1 MEEFGEGL
9 KSAILPADPAVSYHS
24 AIMRTTTEPKEPRFH
39 STAEPQVPW
48 VDSPRFEETLAE
60 RCPDAKLQAQA
71 RFLREKGYL
80 VLENVFPA
88 ELLDQVVA
96 DVRPLFDPNVAD
108 GPRSRI
114 RVQDAWEEVPSVR
127 AMATAPQI
135 LDLLRVL
142 YGKEPF
148 AFQTLNFQFGT
159 EQRGHQDSS
168 HFSSLPEGFMCGLW
182 VALEDVG
189 PENGT
194 LFYYPGSHRLPRL
207 SNDELG
213 LGFRNPNSTRPF
225 NPDIARSAQEA
236 YLERQLALSG
246 LQRESFAAPKGSVIL
261 WAAGLVHGGSKIL
274 SPGRSRW
281 SQVTHYF
288 FHDCL
293 YTTPMHCADFIGDFY
308 LRRVRDVAT
317 GEVVPNRYYGLPV
330 EGVEDNYLYKLV
342 TDVVGDRE
350 RVRAMRHDQLR
361 SIEDER
367 DMLRGEVDRRRAE
380 IDQLRAQVS
389 DIRQV
394 LSEVEASPSFR
405 LGRTLTAPLRGVRN
419 LVRPRH

>member
-1 MEEFGEGL
+1 
-9 KSAILPADPAVSYHS
+9 
-24 AIMRTTTEPKEPRFH
+24 
-39 STAEPQVPW
+39 
-48 VDSPRFEETLAE
+48 
-60 RCPDAKLQAQA
+60 
-71 RFLREKGYL
+71 
-80 VLENVFPA
+80 
-88 ELLDQVVA
+88 
-96 DVRPLFDPNVAD
+96 
-108 GPRSRI
+108 
-114 RVQDAWEEVPSVR
+114 
-127 AMATAPQI
+127 
-135 LDLLRVL
+135 
-142 YGKEPF
+142 
-148 AFQTLNFQFGT
+148 
-159 EQRGHQDSS
+159 
-168 HFSSLPEGFMCGLW
+168 MCGLW

-246 LQRESFAAPKGSVIL
+246 LQRESFAAPRGSVIL

-350 RVRAMRHDQLR
+350 RVIASTDCGFGTFAGREWVIAPVVWEKLDALR
-361 SIEDER
+361 QGARI
-367 DMLRGEVDRRRAE
+367 
-380 IDQLRAQVS
+380 
-389 DIRQV
+389 
-394 LSEVEASPSFR
+394 ASQR
-405 LGRTLTAPLRGVRN
+405 LWVYKPPA
-419 LVRPRH
+419 

>member
-1 MEEFGEGL
+1 MLE
-9 KSAILPADPAVSYHS
+9 P
-24 AIMRTTTEPKEPRFH
+24 TEPKEPRFH
-39 STAEPQVPW
+39 SNAEPQVPW
-48 VDSPRFEETLAE
+48 VDSPHFEETLAE
-60 RCPDAKLQAQA
+60 RCPDPKLQAQA
-71 RFLREKGYL
+71 RFLRERGYL
-80 VLENVFPA
+80 VLENVFPP
-88 ELLDQVVA
+88 ELLDQVVE
-96 DVRPLFDPNVAD
+96 DVRPLFRPDVAD

-114 RVQDAWEEVPSVR
+114 RVQDAWEDVPSVR
-127 AMATAPQI
+127 AMAIAPQV

-142 YGKEPF
+142 YGREPF

-182 VALEDVG
+182 VALEDAG

-236 YLERQLALSG
+236 FLEQQIAQHG
-246 LQRESFAAPKGSVIL
+246 LERESFVAPKGSVIL
-261 WAAGLVHGGSKIL
+261 WTAGLVHGGSKIL
-274 SPGRSRW
+274 SPGRTRW

-293 YTTPMHCADFIGDFY
+293 YTTPMHCADYIGDFY
-308 LRRVRDVAT
+308 LRRVRDVGT
-317 GEVVPNRYYGLPV
+317 GAVVPNRYYGLPV
-330 EGVEDNYLYKLV
+330 EGVDDNYLYKLI

-367 DMLRGEVDRRRAE
+367 DTLRQEVSQLRGEVGQLRGDVDQRHAE
-380 IDQLRAQVS
+380 IGQLQAQVG
-389 DIRQV
+389 DVQRV
-394 LSEVEASPSFR
+394 LSEVEVSPSFR
-405 LGRTLTAPLRGVRN
+405 LGRALTAPLRGVRN
-419 LVRPRH
+419 LLR